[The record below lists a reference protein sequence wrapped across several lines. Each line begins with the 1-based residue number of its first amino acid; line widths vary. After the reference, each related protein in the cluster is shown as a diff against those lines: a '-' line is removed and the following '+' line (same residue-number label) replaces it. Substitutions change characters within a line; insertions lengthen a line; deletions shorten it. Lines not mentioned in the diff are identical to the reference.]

1 MIIKIN
7 IDILTNTFLSKYFI
21 SKQRTR
27 KSYFHVKVVL
37 FILFNTFFGQVFS
50 QKKVTALISTYD
62 SVLKKEEISK
72 VSVFID
78 SLSVRKYYA
87 DYVTELLSKGYV
99 VANLDTF
106 YCLKDTC
113 MAMIY
118 QGAKYTIGHIKMSS
132 DQISILESTGLKRNR
147 LLGKS
152 IDSSQLNKVLKT
164 LVDHHTNIGYPF
176 AKANYDSVEIVNNK
190 LNAHIKMDK
199 GRLFTFDSIQM
210 EGKIILNKKFLY
222 RFLDIKPGEPY
233 AQDKVVRS
241 NKRLNDLQFIKQS
254 KTPAVN
260 FVNDKAALI
269 LSLDPK
275 PSSRFDFLIGVLP
288 QQNPD
293 GSRKWNIT
301 GDLTAELNNNFG
313 QGEYIFLQLKRLKPE
328 NLELQLKSTLPY
340 IAGLPVGSHVDF
352 RIFKNA
358 SQNIDLF
365 FDGGFQYLFGG
376 FNNIKLYGSYRSS
389 RLLEINTDQILASR
403 RLPGSLD
410 ISYSGVGLGLALRD
424 LDYRFNPSKGYSV
437 EINTIVGSKKILSN
451 VTITQLEG
459 FENSYDTLKLV
470 SLQADIDLNAAYYIP
485 VKNWAA
491 LKFGGTAGIRYN
503 QNQIQTNELLR
514 VGGNKLLRGFDEE
527 SILTDFYAFT
537 TLEFRFL
544 FDQNSYMSLPFVD
557 YGVTRVIDANGQ
569 MVMDNVMGV
578 GMGLNFG
585 TAAGIFNL
593 SFAAGRNLGNPWDFG
608 NMKIHFGYVNLF

>member
-1 MIIKIN
+1 
-7 IDILTNTFLSKYFI
+7 
-21 SKQRTR
+21 
-27 KSYFHVKVVL
+27 
-37 FILFNTFFGQVFS
+37 
-50 QKKVTALISTYD
+50 
-62 SVLKKEEISK
+62 
-72 VSVFID
+72 
-78 SLSVRKYYA
+78 
-87 DYVTELLSKGYV
+87 
-99 VANLDTF
+99 
-106 YCLKDTC
+106 
-113 MAMIY
+113 
-118 QGAKYTIGHIKMSS
+118 
-132 DQISILESTGLKRNR
+132 
-147 LLGKS
+147 
-152 IDSSQLNKVLKT
+152 
-164 LVDHHTNIGYPF
+164 
-176 AKANYDSVEIVNNK
+176 
-190 LNAHIKMDK
+190 
-199 GRLFTFDSIQM
+199 M
-210 EGKIILNKKFLY
+210 EGKVILNKKFLY

-233 AQDKVVRS
+233 SQEKVVRA
-241 NKRLNDLQFIKQS
+241 NKRLNDLQFIKQ
-254 KTPAVN
+254 TQAPAVN
-260 FVNDKAALI
+260 FVNDKASLV
-269 LSLDPK
+269 LTLDPK

-301 GDLTAELNNNFG
+301 GDLTTELNNSFG

-389 RLLEINTDQILASR
+389 RLLEINTDQIEASR

-410 ISYSGVGLGLALRD
+410 VTYSGVGLGLALRD

-437 EINTIVGSKKILSN
+437 EVNTIIGSKKILPN

-459 FENSYDTLKLV
+459 FENSYDTLNLV

-491 LKFGGTAGIRYN
+491 IKFGGTAGIRYN

-527 SILTDFYAFT
+527 SILTDFYAFST
-537 TLEFRFL
+537 VEFRFL

-557 YGVTRVIDANGQ
+557 YGVTRVMDANGQ

-608 NMKIHFGYVNLF
+608 KMKIHFGYVNLF

>member
-1 MIIKIN
+1 M
-7 IDILTNTFLSKYFI
+7 
-21 SKQRTR
+21 
-27 KSYFHVKVVL
+27 VKVGL
-37 FILFNTFFGQVFS
+37 FMVFSVFCGQVFS

-62 SVLKKEEISK
+62 SVFKREDLSK
-72 VSVFID
+72 SSVYID
-78 SLSVRKYYA
+78 SLSVRKYYT
-87 DYVTELLSKGYV
+87 DYVTELLSKGYS

-106 YCLKDTC
+106 YCQKDTC
-113 MAMIY
+113 FGLVY
-118 QGAKYTIGHIKMSS
+118 RGAKYTLGNIRMSS
-132 DQISILESTGLKRNR
+132 DQVTILESAGLKRNR
-147 LLGKS
+147 IVGKPLDSILLTT
-152 IDSSQLNKVLKT
+152 VLKT
-164 LVDHHTNIGYPF
+164 LVDHHTNVGYPF
-176 AKANYDSVEIVNNK
+176 AKASYDSVDIVENK
-190 LNAHIKMDK
+190 LNAQIKVQK
-199 GRLFTFDSIQM
+199 GRFFTFDSIQM
-210 EGKIILNKKFLY
+210 EGKVILNKKFLY

-233 AQDKVVRS
+233 AQEKVVRA
-241 NKRLNDLQFIKQS
+241 NKRLNDLQFVKQ
-254 KTPAVN
+254 TQAPAVN
-260 FVNDKAALI
+260 FVNDKASLV
-269 LSLDPK
+269 LTLDPK
-275 PSSRFDFLIGVLP
+275 PSSRFDFLVGVLP

-301 GDLTAELNNNFG
+301 GDLTTELNNSFG

-389 RLLEINTDQILASR
+389 RLLEIDTDQILAAR

-410 ISYSGVGLGLALRD
+410 VTYSGVGLGLALRD

-437 EINTIVGSKKILSN
+437 EINTIVGSKKILPN

-491 LKFGGTAGIRYN
+491 IKFGGTAGIRYN

-527 SILTDFYAFT
+527 SILTDFYAFST
-537 TLEFRFL
+537 VEFRFL

-557 YGVTRVIDANGQ
+557 YGITRVMDANGQ

-608 NMKIHFGYVNLF
+608 KMKIHFGYVNLF

>member
-1 MIIKIN
+1 MI
-7 IDILTNTFLSKYFI
+7 
-21 SKQRTR
+21 
-27 KSYFHVKVVL
+27 
-37 FILFNTFFGQVFS
+37 FGQVFS

-62 SVLKKEEISK
+62 SVLQREEFSK
-72 VSVFID
+72 TSVYLD
-78 SLSVRKYYA
+78 SLAVRKYYT
-87 DYVTELLSKGYV
+87 DYVTELLSKGYS

-106 YCLKDTC
+106 YCKNDTC
-113 MAMIY
+113 LASIY
-118 QGAKYTIGHIKMSS
+118 RGAKYTLGNIKMSP
-132 DQISILESTGLKRNR
+132 DQVTVLESAGLKRNR
-147 LLGKS
+147 IMGKS
-152 IDSSQLNKVLKT
+152 LDSILLTTVLKT
-164 LVDHHTNIGYPF
+164 LVDHHTNVGYPF
-176 AKANYDSVEIVNNK
+176 ARASYDSVDIIDNR
-190 LNAHIKMDK
+190 LNAHIRVQK
-199 GRLFTFDSIQM
+199 GRFFSFDSIQM
-210 EGKIILNKKFLY
+210 EGKLVLKKKFLY

-233 AQDKVVRS
+233 AQEKVVRA
-241 NKRLNDLQFIKQS
+241 NKRLNDLQFVKQA
-254 KTPAVN
+254 KAPAVN
-260 FVNDKAALI
+260 FVNDKASLI
-269 LSLDPK
+269 LTLDPK

-301 GDLTAELNNNFG
+301 GDLTTELNNSFG
-313 QGEYIFLQLKRLKPE
+313 QGEYIFLQLKRLKAE

-389 RLLEINTDQILASR
+389 RLLEIDTDQILASR

-410 ISYSGVGLGLALRD
+410 VTYSGVGLGLALRD

-437 EINTIVGSKKILSN
+437 EINTIIGSKKILPN

-459 FENSYDTLKLV
+459 FENSYDTLKLT

-491 LKFGGTAGIRYN
+491 VKFGGTAGIRYN

-527 SILTDFYAFT
+527 SILTDFYAFST
-537 TLEFRFL
+537 VEFRFL

-557 YGVTRVIDANGQ
+557 YGVTRVMDANGQ

-578 GMGLNFG
+578 GLGLNFG

-608 NMKIHFGYVNLF
+608 KMKIHFGYVNLF

>member
-1 MIIKIN
+1 M
-7 IDILTNTFLSKYFI
+7 FY
-21 SKQRTR
+21 
-27 KSYFHVKVVL
+27 
-37 FILFNTFFGQVFS
+37 GQIFS

-72 VSVFID
+72 VSSYID
-78 SLSVRKYYA
+78 SLSVRKYYT
-87 DYVTELLSKGYV
+87 DYVMELMSKGYS
-99 VANLDTF
+99 VANLDSF
-106 YCLKDTC
+106 YCVKDTC
-113 MAMIY
+113 YAMVY
-118 QGAKYTIGHIKMSS
+118 QGAKYTIGYIEMNS
-132 DQISILESTGLKRNR
+132 DQLAIVESTGLKRSR
-147 LLGKS
+147 MLGRSLDS
-152 IDSSQLNKVLKT
+152 IQLNKVLKT
-164 LVDHHTNIGYPF
+164 LVGHYTNNGYPF
-176 AKANYDSVEIVNNK
+176 AKANYDSIEIVNNRI
-190 LNAHIKMDK
+190 NALIKVDK
-199 GRLFTFDSIQM
+199 GRFFTFDSIQM
-210 EGKIILNKKFLY
+210 DGKVILNNKFLY
-222 RFLDIKPGEPY
+222 RFLEIHPGEPY
-233 AQDKVVRS
+233 AQEKIARA
-241 NKRLNDLQFIKQS
+241 NKRLNDLQFVKQS
-254 KTPAVN
+254 KASAVS
-260 FVNDKAALI
+260 FVNDKASPV
-269 LSLDPK
+269 LSLDPR
-275 PSSRFDFLIGVLP
+275 PASRFDFLIGVLP

-313 QGEYIFLQLKRLKPE
+313 QGEYIFLQLKRLKAE

-358 SQNIDLF
+358 SKNIDLF

-389 RLLEINTDQILASR
+389 RLLEINTDQIFASK

-410 ISYSGVGLGLALRD
+410 ISYSGVGLGLALRN
-424 LDYRFNPSKGYSV
+424 LDYRFNPSRGYAV
-437 EINTIVGSKKILSN
+437 EINTIVGSKKILPNIS
-451 VTITQLEG
+451 ITQLEG

-470 SLQADIDLNAAYYIP
+470 SLQADIDLNVAYYVP

-491 LKFGGTAGIRYN
+491 IKLGGTAGIRYN

-557 YGVTRVIDANGQ
+557 YGVTRVMNANGQ

-585 TAAGIFNL
+585 TTAGIFNL
-593 SFAAGRNLGNPWDFG
+593 SFAAGRNLNNPWDFG
-608 NMKIHFGYVNLF
+608 KMKIHFGYVNLF